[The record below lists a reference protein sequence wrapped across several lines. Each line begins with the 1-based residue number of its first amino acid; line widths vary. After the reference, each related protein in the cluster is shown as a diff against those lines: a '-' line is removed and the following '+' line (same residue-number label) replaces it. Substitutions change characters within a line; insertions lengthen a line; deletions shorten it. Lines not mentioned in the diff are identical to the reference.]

1 MMKEK
6 LVDLIAQFDPDVRE
20 VVVEVIVKERERLDM
35 LKPHGIKDDIEHIID
50 RVARYGSD
58 GAGSR

>member
-6 LVDLIAQFDPDVRE
+6 LVELIGQFDPDVRE

>member
-1 MMKEK
+1 MMKER
-6 LVDLIAQFDPDVRE
+6 LVDLIGQFDPDVRE

-58 GAGSR
+58 GTGSR

>member
-1 MMKEK
+1 MKEK
-6 LVDLIAQFDPDVRE
+6 LAKLIVQFEPDVRE
-20 VVVEVIVKERERLDM
+20 VVAEVIFKERERLDM

-58 GAGSR
+58 GVDSR